1 VDDYPVK
8 VRIAYP
14 RESSRGW
21 AILTILTIKLWAL
34 IPHFIVL
41 AILTLVMTIVY
52 FIAQIAVLIRGQYPP
67 GLFTFVT
74 GVIRWGTRVSA
85 FALSLTDRYPPFSL
99 ASEPDYPV
107 DVEVEQPDTSSK
119 LLAGLVLAFIV
130 VGAAL
135 AIAIARNAPR
145 SWSSSAWNWTIN
157 LRALL
162 ALPHSIIVGVLGIAV
177 FIVWIIVQW
186 VILFVARFPEGM
198 HRFVSQWIG
207 WAARVAAYS
216 NGLTDRYPPFS
227 LETIQA
233 RPGQPAAGATLAPP
247 PAPLP
252 PAPQPPAPQPPAPQ
266 PPAPASGGEWVDE
279 RFSSQ
284 GAGEERTTELPQVP
298 PAESGEQLPAAP
310 GGEPGETPPEP
321 PGEEPEET
329 PPDPPATGP
338 TQPPTPPQAPPPPPV
353 PH

>member
-1 VDDYPVK
+1 MDDYPVK

-21 AILTILTIKLWAL
+21 AILTIFTIKLWAL

-41 AILTLVMTIVY
+41 AILTIVMTIVY

-99 ASEPDYPV
+99 ASDPDYPV

-135 AIAIARNAPR
+135 AIAIGRNAP
-145 SWSSSAWNWTIN
+145 SNWATSSWNWAIN

-186 VILFVARFPEGM
+186 VILFVARYPEGM
-198 HRFVSQWIG
+198 HGFVSQWTG
-207 WAARVAAYS
+207 WYVRIQAYTY
-216 NGLTDRYPPFS
+216 GLVDRYPPFT
-227 LETIQA
+227 LDTVE
-233 RPGQPAAGATLAPP
+233 RGPAAAVPGAAAAPPTPPGPLTPPP
-247 PAPLP
+247 PAPLTPPPLPP
-252 PAPQPPAPQPPAPQ
+252 PAP
-266 PPAPASGGEWVDE
+266 GGEWTDE
-279 RFSSQ
+279 RFPRQ
-284 GAGEERTTELPQVP
+284 GTGEERTTELPEAP
-298 PAESGEQLPAAP
+298 PGQPREEPGQAAP
-310 GGEPGETPPEP
+310 EA
-321 PGEEPEET
+321 PGEEPGRAAPE
-329 PPDPPATGP
+329 PPAAGP
-338 TQPPTPPQAPPPPPV
+338 SQPPTPPAAPPPPPV
-353 PH
+353 PQ